1 MFRKTLWRKAV
12 SDAVISHQ
20 HRALNTTIF
29 ILKEFGPIGFL
40 LKEEGGSK
48 NYKVCLGDPHTCTC
62 PTFQKEKDL
71 CTHICWILM
80 RKFRLPGDHEYCFQY
95 GLKERQILEL
105 LQGLDVTKTT
115 SPNERENSA
124 DLSYPEP
131 SEEDGGIRQK
141 DVEKDD
147 ICPICQEELLLKK
160 LPVTYCKFSCGN
172 NIHISCMKVWADH
185 QTKRDPCA
193 LPIKCPLCREDFGTF
208 KQLIEQVKNAGE
220 LLTYY
225 ERDCLDKHLGVMCNI
240 CRACPIIGKC
250 FKCTEC
256 SYFHLCEDCFKRR
269 VHPKHY
275 FIVRMK
281 RCQPW
286 QTAGPHDSEETQKME
301 NHLMGISPSSMSGVT
316 CDIVPNY
323 VIKSLPMIRVRKESR
338 FLYPGAQ
345 CRICLSRFQLGQ
357 HVRTLPCKHKFHT
370 GCIDPVLR
378 KSNCCPLDWHVIYN
392 PLTWSPRSGRTE
404 RSLAPSSDVQ
414 RKRTDEQLSEFF
426 LPGIGLQVKKG
437 SAPSL
442 MRTVTSEPSVCSPSS
457 VDSLT
462 QGFRGLCIN
471 SSHIEPY
478 TRMFTTKHN
487 HTKEKSSLH
496 RSFSGAKAAPAERRG
511 SFPNSPSTVSLTL
524 KVQSALPRTQNDQQ
538 RLIVGINGPFIMTPA
553 YGRIRPLRKD
563 PLRQRPR
570 PDRLDMKDL
579 HL

>member
-1 MFRKTLWRKAV
+1 MSEAIFSPLYK
-12 SDAVISHQ
+12 
-20 HRALNTTIF
+20 NT
-29 ILKEFGPIGFL
+29 
-40 LKEEGGSK
+40 
-48 NYKVCLGDPHTCTC
+48 D
-62 PTFQKEKDL
+62 
-71 CTHICWILM
+71 
-80 RKFRLPGDHEYCFQY
+80 CFQY

-275 FIVRMK
+275 FIVRMVLNVESAS
-281 RCQPW
+281 QDFNW
-286 QTAGPHDSEETQKME
+286 V
-301 NHLMGISPSSMSGVT
+301 SMSEPFPANT
-316 CDIVPNY
+316 
-323 VIKSLPMIRVRKESR
+323 
-338 FLYPGAQ
+338 
-345 CRICLSRFQLGQ
+345 
-357 HVRTLPCKHKFHT
+357 
-370 GCIDPVLR
+370 R

-478 TRMFTTKHN
+478 TRMFTMKHN

-563 PLRQRPR
+563 PLRQKPR
-570 PDRLDMKDL
+570 PDRLDRKDL

>member
-1 MFRKTLWRKAV
+1 MFRKTMWRKAV
-12 SDAVISHQ
+12 SDAVTSHQ

-95 GLKERQILEL
+95 GLAERHILEL
-105 LQGLDVTKTT
+105 LQGLHVTKTT

-124 DLSYPEP
+124 GLSCPEP

-147 ICPICQEELLLKK
+147 ICPICQEDLLLKK

-193 LPIKCPLCREDFGTF
+193 LLKCPLCREDFGTF

-220 LLTYY
+220 LLTCY
-225 ERDCLDKHLGVMCNI
+225 EKDCLDKHLGVMCNI

-301 NHLMGISPSSMSGVT
+301 NHLMGSSSSSMSGVT

-323 VIKSLPMIRVRKESR
+323 VIKSLPTIRVRKESR

-370 GCIDPVLR
+370 DCIDPVLR

-392 PLTWSPRSGRTE
+392 PLTWNPRSSRTE

-414 RKRTDEQLSEFF
+414 SKHTDEQLSEFF

-442 MRTVTSEPSVCSPSS
+442 LRTVTSEASVCSPSS

-478 TRMFTTKHN
+478 TRTSTMKHN

-496 RSFSGAKAAPAERRG
+496 RTLSGAIAAPAERRV

-524 KVQSALPRTQNDQQ
+524 NVQSALPRTQNDQQ